1 MKKAVSNIGL
11 TILVILMLAAVGTF
25 LAPRFGWRV
34 DTVLSGSMEPAL
46 KVGGVV
52 VTQPVGVEDIREG
65 DVITF
70 YSPLGD
76 RLTTHRVI
84 ARVTSIQDTEFVQL
98 AMATPTEESPVYFR
112 TKGDANEDTDPF
124 LVPAENVVG
133 KVVFCVPYF
142 GYVAS
147 FIQTKLGFLLTLF
160 VPGLII
166 IILELRNIWHALNEK
181 DETPKG
187 KLSAGS

>member
-1 MKKAVSNIGL
+1 MTQRVLYVMKKAVSNIGL

-112 TKGDANEDTDPF
+112 TKGDANEDADPF

-133 KVVFCVPYF
+133 KVVFLCALFLVMWQ
-142 GYVAS
+142 VS
-147 FIQTKLGFLLTLF
+147 FIPSWGFCLPSLSLALSLLF
-160 VPGLII
+160 
-166 IILELRNIWHALNEK
+166 W
-181 DETPKG
+181 
-187 KLSAGS
+187 S

>member
-1 MKKAVSNIGL
+1 MKKAASNIGL
-11 TILVILMLAAVGTF
+11 TILVILMLAAVGAF

-70 YSPLGD
+70 YSPLNEG
-76 RLTTHRVI
+76 LTTHRVI
-84 ARVTSIQDTEFVQL
+84 ARVTSIQDTEL
-98 AMATPTEESPVYFR
+98 AQPTMATPAEEASVYFR
-112 TKGDANEDTDPF
+112 TKGDANEDADPF

-133 KVVFCVPYF
+133 KLVFHLPYL
-142 GYVAS
+142 GYAAS
-147 FIQTKLGFLLTLF
+147 FIQTKLGLLLTLF

-166 IILELRNIWHALNEK
+166 IIMELRNIWHALNEK
-181 DETPKG
+181 EGALREKEE
-187 KLSAGS
+187 S